1 VPFSVAQRDRTRSL
15 LLERAHEDARIV
27 AGAVVGAEARGRV
40 DRWSDLDL
48 TFGLA
53 EDASLDAVLADW
65 TRALADQLDAV
76 SLFDVWRGATVY
88 RVFLLPGN
96 LQVDLSFTP
105 RAEFGPFGPDFKL
118 LFGTAVADRER
129 PPMTR
134 LAETPRQRFGLC
146 VHHLVRARLSIERG
160 RLSQADHWIR
170 ATRDLLGADEPS
182 AVGRPERQEL
192 MRVLATTLHR
202 LLSEPGEAR
211 ELAERLGPQLR
222 ELTSSWR

>member
-105 RAEFGPFGPDFKL
+105 RAEFGPLGP
-118 LFGTAVADRER
+118 TSSCSSA
-129 PPMTR
+129 PPWRT
-134 LAETPRQRFGLC
+134 G
-146 VHHLVRARLSIERG
+146 S
-160 RLSQADHWIR
+160 
-170 ATRDLLGADEPS
+170 
-182 AVGRPERQEL
+182 GRP
-192 MRVLATTLHR
+192 
-202 LLSEPGEAR
+202 
-211 ELAERLGPQLR
+211 
-222 ELTSSWR
+222 